1 MYSCVAGILAR
12 AWVIPGPTC
21 SSPRGVRRCG
31 SGVTLAGRP
40 QGPAVQGTAP
50 SLFPP
55 LQKDHSD
62 GSHLAGLWRQVRGQQ
77 RRRFNTGLQWNE
89 GWRAGR

>member
-12 AWVIPGPTC
+12 AWVTPGPTC

-31 SGVTLAGRP
+31 SGLTLSGRP
-40 QGPAVQGTAP
+40 WGAVVLCKRTAVMAPTWQG
-50 SLFPP
+50 
-55 LQKDHSD
+55 
-62 GSHLAGLWRQVRGQQ
+62 RGDRSGRQQ
-77 RRRFNTGLQWNE
+77 RRMFNTGPRWNE